1 MHRLWNPWEN
11 PPVDSPTVRILQVVG
26 GLDVGGV
33 QRSVAL
39 LAVGLQ
45 QAGHEV
51 TVVNLAGRDV
61 FAEPLEAAGVPVVH
75 LGLRPSARGLP
86 ATARGLARL
95 WRILLTGR
103 WDVVQTHLFK
113 TAVVT
118 TPVARLTRARV
129 VGTVHGLD
137 PSGLQRRLAGL
148 PARLQ
153 HRVVAVSTPLADD
166 VARVTTIPRRLLE
179 VVPDG
184 VDDPGRAFEPA
195 AARAAAGLPADGVL
209 VGCVGRLWERKGQ
222 RELVAAWRE
231 VVTGR
236 PDARL
241 VLVGDGPLRAELETA
256 AASPDLHG
264 TVLLTGSRD
273 DVGTILDGLD
283 VAVIPSHHEGFSLVT
298 VEAMLHG
305 LPVVATAAGGPREL
319 VDDGVTGLLVP
330 PRDVAALAEALLRLV
345 GDPGLRTSFGAAG
358 LAKALD
364 RYTVAAMVRGH
375 VELFE
380 RLLGRS

>member
-1 MHRLWNPWEN
+1 M
-11 PPVDSPTVRILQVVG
+11 RILQVVG

-45 QAGHEV
+45 KAGHEV
-51 TVVNLAGRDV
+51 TVVNLATRDV
-61 FAEPLEAAGVPVVH
+61 NAEPLEAAGVPVVH
-75 LGLRPSARGLP
+75 LGLRTAPTPGALLATLRGL
-86 ATARGLARL
+86 GRL
-95 WRILLTGR
+95 WRIVLRGR

-166 VARVTTIPRRLLE
+166 VARVTSIPRRLLD

-184 VDDPGRAFEPA
+184 VDDPGRALAPDQ
-195 AARAAAGLPADGVL
+195 ARAAAGLPAGPL

-222 RELVAAWRE
+222 RELVAAWRD
-231 VVTGR
+231 VVAR
-236 PDARL
+236 CPDARL
-241 VLVGDGPLRAELETA
+241 VLVGDGPLRTELETA
-256 AASPDLHG
+256 AADPALAG

-283 VAVIPSHHEGFSLVT
+283 LVVVPSHHEGFSLAT

-319 VDDGVTGLLVP
+319 VDDEVTGLLVP
-330 PRDVAALAEALLRLV
+330 PRDVAALAAAVVRLV
-345 GDPGLRTSFGAAG
+345 GDPGLRTRLGAAG
-358 LAKALD
+358 LAKAGE
-364 RYTVAAMVRGH
+364 RYTVEAMTRGY
-375 VELFE
+375 VELFT
-380 RLLGRS
+380 RLGAGRR

>member
-1 MHRLWNPWEN
+1 
-11 PPVDSPTVRILQVVG
+11 VRILQVVG

-39 LAVGLQ
+39 LAVGLHA
-45 QAGHEV
+45 AGHDV
-51 TVVNLAGRDV
+51 TVVNLGTRDV
-61 FAEPLEAAGVPVVH
+61 NAGPLEAAGVPVVH
-75 LGLRPSARGLP
+75 LGLRPSLRGLP
-86 ATARGLARL
+86 GTARGLLRL
-95 WRILLTGR
+95 WHTVLTGR

-129 VGTVHGLD
+129 VGTVHGID

-153 HRVVAVSTPLADD
+153 HTVVAVSTPLADD
-166 VARVTTIPRRLLE
+166 LATLTTIPRQRVT

-184 VDDPGRAFEPA
+184 VDDPGRRLAPG
-195 AARAAAGLPADGVL
+195 AARAAAGLPDGVL

-222 RELVAAWRE
+222 RELLAAWGDVVAAC
-231 VVTGR
+231 

-241 VLVGDGPLRAELETA
+241 VVVGDGPLRTELEEVA
-256 AASPDLHG
+256 ADPALKG

-273 DVGTILDGLD
+273 DVPTILDGLD
-283 VAVIPSHHEGFSLVT
+283 VVAVPSHHEGFSLVT

-305 LPVVATAAGGPREL
+305 LPVVATASGGPREL
-319 VDDGVTGLLVP
+319 VDDGGSGLLVP
-330 PRDVAALAEALLRLV
+330 PRDAAALAAALVRLC
-345 GDPGLRTSFGAAG
+345 GDEPLRTRFGAAA
-358 LAKALD
+358 LARATS
-364 RYTVAAMVRGH
+364 RYTVEAMVRGYLD
-375 VELFE
+375 LFA
-380 RLLGRS
+380 RLLAR